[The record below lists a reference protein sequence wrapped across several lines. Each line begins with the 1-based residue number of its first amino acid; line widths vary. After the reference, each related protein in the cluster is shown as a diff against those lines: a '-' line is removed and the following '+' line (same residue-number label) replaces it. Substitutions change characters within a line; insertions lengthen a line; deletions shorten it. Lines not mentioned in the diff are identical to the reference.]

1 MDAPRRRGHDRWM
14 SEDAARGQVAGSAAE
29 VYESFFVPALFAQWP
44 PVLLDAAGVG
54 SGHRVLDVGCGTG
67 IVAAAAASSV
77 GPEGRVAALDPNAP
91 MLEVARRRQDPVS
104 WQEGV
109 AEALPFDDD
118 GFDRV
123 LSAFALMFFT
133 DWERALAEM
142 ARVLAP
148 DGVVAIATWCS
159 ADKSP
164 GYATLID
171 LVGRIVGPDG
181 AAALEAPFC
190 LGDPDR
196 LSELLA
202 GSFQDVSVVEHPGVA
217 RFESIPAWMHTDV
230 RGWTLAGMVDDVT
243 FDRLVT
249 AAQDELAGFTDR
261 SGRVEFAAPALITT
275 GRPR

>member
-1 MDAPRRRGHDRWM
+1 MHDRLM

-44 PVLLDAAGVG
+44 PVLLAAAGVG

-77 GPEGRVAALDPNAP
+77 GLEGRVAALDPNAP
-91 MLEVARRRQDPVS
+91 MLEVARRRPDPVS
-104 WQEGV
+104 WHEGV
-109 AEALPFDDD
+109 AEAMPFGDDE
-118 GFDRV
+118 FDRV

-133 DWERALAEM
+133 DREQALAEM

-164 GYATLID
+164 GYSTLID
-171 LVGRIVGPDG
+171 LVGRVVGQDG

-190 LGDPDR
+190 LGEAGQVG
-196 LSELLA
+196 ELLA
-202 GSFQDVSVVEHPGVA
+202 GSFEDVRVVEHAGVA

-230 RGWTLAGMVDDVT
+230 RGWTLSGMVDDET
-243 FDRLVT
+243 FDRLL
-249 AAQDELAGFTDR
+249 AAAHDELARFTDP
-261 SGRVEFAAPALITT
+261 SGRVEFAAPALIAT